1 MEGKEYC
8 LGICWVLKEDQ
19 YLDSEV
25 WDCVL
30 GLVLSLGLTGKF
42 FETLA
47 SSIEAAKPYSLPG
60 FLGFKNEAR
69 LDNDSS
75 IKSRG
80 L

>member
-1 MEGKEYC
+1 MEGMENC

-42 FETLA
+42 FDTLA
-47 SSIEAAKPYSLPG
+47 SSIDEAAKPSTLSYSFAG
-60 FLGFKNEAR
+60 FLEIESYQRKR
-69 LDNDSS
+69 
-75 IKSRG
+75 
-80 L
+80 

>member
-1 MEGKEYC
+1 MEGMENF

-25 WDCVL
+25 WVCVL

-47 SSIEAAKPYSLPG
+47 SSIDDG
-60 FLGFKNEAR
+60 
-69 LDNDSS
+69 
-75 IKSRG
+75 
-80 L
+80 